1 MPRGLVVILLGV
13 AVVAGALS
21 YVSAYHQISHAYV
34 GREARRRALS
44 ATVGPVAFY
53 GMLGVVLFL
62 AIPLIIHT

>member
-1 MPRGLVVILLGV
+1 
-13 AVVAGALS
+13 VAGALS